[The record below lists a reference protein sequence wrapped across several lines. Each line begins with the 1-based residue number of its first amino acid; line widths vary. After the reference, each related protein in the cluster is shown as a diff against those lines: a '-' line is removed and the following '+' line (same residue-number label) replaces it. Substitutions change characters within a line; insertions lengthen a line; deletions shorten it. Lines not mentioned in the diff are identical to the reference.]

1 MKELKAQEKMQ
12 EKERKKMLKEQERRQ
27 ISVSKYSVSLEE
39 QGMFEAYV
47 LLRSHEIQLQLED
60 QYDFVKFMLKLQ
72 ELKETLEH
80 IGILNLIPVG
90 STINKIIRKDSFMI
104 DIILNYNKPS
114 LFSGISNTIKDETQ
128 LIEQQN
134 NLFCKLVERIRKLL
148 E

>member
-1 MKELKAQEKMQ
+1 
-12 EKERKKMLKEQERRQ
+12 
-27 ISVSKYSVSLEE
+27 
-39 QGMFEAYV
+39 
-47 LLRSHEIQLQLED
+47 
-60 QYDFVKFMLKLQ
+60 MLKLQ

-128 LIEQQN
+128 LIE
-134 NLFCKLVERIRKLL
+134 
-148 E
+148 